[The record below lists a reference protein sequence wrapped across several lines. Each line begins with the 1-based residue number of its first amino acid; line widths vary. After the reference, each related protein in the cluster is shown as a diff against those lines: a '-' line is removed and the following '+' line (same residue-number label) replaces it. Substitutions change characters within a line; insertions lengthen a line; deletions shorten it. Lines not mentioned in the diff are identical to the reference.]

1 MVRPEKKAAR
11 KAKRA
16 AAAPKAPEPAL
27 LKEPRGPASPAP
39 DEWSE
44 MFGHKPVMVAEAMEA
59 LRVRPGGFYVDGT
72 LGGGGHSRAILERL
86 GPSGKLLALD
96 IDPGPLDFAGSW
108 SLGDSRIILERLNFK
123 SLSGYLD
130 SRGLGP
136 ADGVILDLGLS
147 SKQLLSPE
155 RGFSFSFDGPLDM
168 RLSPDSELTAAEL
181 VNKGSEDL
189 LADIFRRLGEERSA
203 RRLAAAIVRE
213 REIGPIDT
221 TLKLA
226 SIAQK
231 VLGRPGP
238 PPRIHPAT
246 KAFMGI
252 RLAINQEL
260 SSLAAFLDKARGCLK
275 TGGNLVVISFHSLED
290 RLVKE
295 AFRGDGQGGDGPLAL
310 KPAPIPV
317 WRQWR
322 RKVVKPKE
330 AEIAAN
336 PRARSAKLRAAE
348 AI

>member
-16 AAAPKAPEPAL
+16 AAALPAPEPG
-27 LKEPRGPASPAP
+27 KEPRGPGSPAP

-44 MFGHKPVMVAEAMEA
+44 RFGHKPVMVAESMEA
-59 LRVRPGGFYVDGT
+59 LKVRPGGFYVDGT

-86 GPSGKLLALD
+86 GERGQLLALD
-96 IDPGPLDFAGSW
+96 VDPGPLDFAQSW
-108 SLGDSRIILERLNFK
+108 SKGDERVILERLNFRSLK
-123 SLSGYLD
+123 SYLAK
-130 SRGLGP
+130 SGLGP
-136 ADGVILDLGLS
+136 ADGILLDLGLS
-147 SKQLLSPE
+147 SAQLLSPE
-155 RGFSFSFDGPLDM
+155 RGFSFNFDGPLDM
-168 RLSPDSELTAAEL
+168 RLSPDSKLTAGEL
-181 VNKGSEDL
+181 VNEGSEEL
-189 LADIFRRLGEERSA
+189 IADIFRRYGEERSA
-203 RRLAAAIVRE
+203 RRLAAAIVSQRAE
-213 REIGPIDT
+213 EPIDT

-226 SIAQK
+226 AIAQR
-231 VLGRPGP
+231 VLGRPGS

-246 KAFMGI
+246 KAFMGL
-252 RLAINQEL
+252 RLAVNDEL
-260 SSLAAFLDKARGCLK
+260 ASLAAFLGQARDCVK
-275 TGGNLVVISFHSLED
+275 TGGHLVVISFHSLED

-295 AFRGDGQGGDGPLAL
+295 AFRGDGQGGDGPLAA

-330 AEIAAN
+330 AETAAN